1 MFQRVRGREAFRCRK
16 CRQRFFASVSA
27 ESGPERTAQSSR
39 APRPT
44 KLMSTRSKKRLV
56 RRLIVILI
64 FAVAF
69 VIFWYFLRYLTSER
83 IPAPDSGATSST
95 AVLPV
100 QPA

>member
-1 MFQRVRGREAFRCRK
+1 
-16 CRQRFFASVSA
+16 
-27 ESGPERTAQSSR
+27 
-39 APRPT
+39 
-44 KLMSTRSKKRLV
+44 MSTRSKKRLV